1 MTDRTDPHETHGPDA
16 GGTGLPECPRH
27 PGRAAYMACVGCR
40 RPACLECQ
48 AGTTSSGH
56 VVCLDCAARREQERA
71 AGVPR
76 RRSALRDT
84 PVLVWMLIGLN
95 ALVYA
100 GQWVTLGS
108 SADLTAYGWYAPGQ
122 TSTVVMEPYRM
133 LSNAFLH
140 SLQNPGHLVLNMLAL
155 WMLGRVLVRPLGT
168 ARFLTL
174 YALSALGGS
183 VAVLWMSDPLTPV
196 LGASGAIYGL
206 FAAVFVLARARGGN
220 IGSLTVLLAVNL
232 VFSLTVPG
240 ISWQGH
246 IGGLAAGA
254 LVAGCF
260 ELLGPGGRAGR
271 APGRRAPWVQW
282 AGVAAVLAVLVLLT
296 AVGAARITP
305 AMLWP

>member
-1 MTDRTDPHETHGPDA
+1 MNDRNDPHETHGPDA
-16 GGTGLPECPRH
+16 DGTRLPECPRH

-48 AGTTSSGH
+48 AGTTASGH
-56 VVCLDCAARREQERA
+56 VVCRDCAARHEQERA
-71 AGVPR
+71 QGVPP
-76 RRSALRDT
+76 RRSALKDT
-84 PVLVWMLIGLN
+84 PPLIWVLIALN
-95 ALVYA
+95 MLVYT
-100 GQWVTLGS
+100 GQWLTLGGPG
-108 SADLTAYGWYAPGQ
+108 DLTALGWYAPGQ

-140 SLQNPGHLVLNMLAL
+140 SLQNPGHLLLNMLAL
-155 WMLGRVLVRPLGT
+155 WMLGRALVRPLGT

-183 VAVLWMSDPLTPV
+183 VAVLWLSDPLTPV

-220 IGSLTVLLAVNL
+220 IRSLTVLLVVNL
-232 VFSLTVPG
+232 VFSLSVPG

-246 IGGLAAGA
+246 VGGLAAGA

-260 ELLGPGGRAGR
+260 QLLGPGRRAG
-271 APGRRAPWVQW
+271 GRAPWVQW
-282 AGVAAVLAVLVLLT
+282 AGAAAVLAVLVALAAL
-296 AVGAARITP
+296 GAARITP
-305 AMLWP
+305 AVLWP